1 MLLAASTVLG
11 TLPTWILVVLALTVA
26 WRVTRGGGGSAVS
39 ELSKANE
46 VLTNAVHEEREK
58 REALGA
64 EVRDLRAENAALGE
78 RTDFAKALAGQAA
91 TSEGHI
97 LTTIAAH
104 ETRAIERH
112 AQLVVILELVAKKL
126 GKEEEA

>member
-1 MLLAASTVLG
+1 MIATATILG
-11 TLPTWILVVLALTVA
+11 TLPTWILVAVALAVA
-26 WRVTRGGGGSAVS
+26 YRVTKGGGGSAVS

-46 VLTNAVHEEREK
+46 VLTKAVHEEREK
-58 REALGA
+58 REQLGA
-64 EVRDLRAENAALGE
+64 EVRDLIAENAALGE

-112 AQLVVILELVAKKL
+112 SQLVVILELVAKKL
-126 GKEEEA
+126 GKEEEGE